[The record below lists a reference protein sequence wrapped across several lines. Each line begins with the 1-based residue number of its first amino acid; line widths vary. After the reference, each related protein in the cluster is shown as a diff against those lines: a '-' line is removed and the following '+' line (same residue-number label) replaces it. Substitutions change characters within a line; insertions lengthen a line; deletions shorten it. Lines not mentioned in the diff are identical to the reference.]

1 MSLRFTIGR
10 KLGLG
15 FGSLIVFI
23 VVVFIL
29 TYNTFTTS
37 KKQTDDIA
45 NIYRP
50 SVARLGELRYEIVRS
65 RLLTMTWI
73 NIPQEEAKDKQK
85 LNSLHYREYP
95 HLKTKLLDLSAQ
107 WTDEEDQQTIKKTFL
122 HIDKLFAM
130 QEDVKDV
137 LADFEDYKDP
147 SNLWMT
153 GARLEEDGDIYEK
166 YQEIMLSLND
176 LINRQQHETDQRTEK
191 MFESF
196 DFLKM
201 LITIFMIAL
210 PIAGLLVAFFTT
222 RSIVRPV
229 GKLKGVLFD
238 LSKGVYPEETVR
250 ARNDEI
256 GEMTNALNRLVAA
269 LKRTK
274 DFANEV
280 GAGNFE
286 TDYEPLGEQDSL
298 GKALLK
304 MRDDLAE
311 NEREL
316 ERKVEERTAEVVR
329 QKEEIEIQNQR
340 ISELYNQVTD
350 SIKYAKRIQEAI
362 LPPDE
367 LVKRMFPESFILYKP
382 KDIVSGDFYWIG
394 KKNGKSYFAA
404 VDCTGHGVPG
414 ALMSIVG
421 SNGLNQALSA
431 ASSDNP
437 AHVLDEL
444 NKTVTETL
452 HKRDESAAQDGMDI
466 AICAL
471 SEDGKTLEY
480 AGAYNP
486 LYLLRDGEIQQIKAD
501 KQAIG
506 SFSDKSA
513 PYTNHEIKLESGDYV
528 YLFSDGY
535 ADQFGGPQ
543 GKKFMYKQFRKELSA
558 LQGMSMDEQRDLLDN
573 TIEKWKG
580 PLEQVDDIL
589 IMGLKIA

>member
-1 MSLRFTIGR
+1 MGMRFTIGR

-15 FGSLIVFI
+15 FGVLIVFI
-23 VVVFIL
+23 VLVFIL
-29 TYNTFTTS
+29 TYNTFTHS
-37 KKQTDDIA
+37 KKITDDIST
-45 NIYRP
+45 IYRP
-50 SVARLGELRYEIVRS
+50 SVALLEDLKFQIISS
-65 RLLTMTWI
+65 RLLITTWI
-73 NIPQEEAKDKQK
+73 NTPKADALDKQK
-85 LNSLHYREYP
+85 LNDLHYRKFP
-95 HLKTKLLDLSAQ
+95 HLKKKILEISSK
-107 WTDEEDQQTIKKTFL
+107 WSNEDQETINKVFL
-122 HIDKLFAM
+122 HIDNLYSM
-130 QEDVKDV
+130 HEEVKETLNTFDSY
-137 LADFEDYKDP
+137 DDP
-147 SNLWMT
+147 TN
-153 GARLEEDGDIYEK
+153 RLLSEFRIEEEGDIYEK
-166 YQEIMLSLND
+166 TQEIMLDLDD
-176 LINRQQHETDQRTEK
+176 LIGRQQFQTDERTKE

-196 DFLKM
+196 EFLKL

-210 PIAGLLVAFFTT
+210 PIAGLLIAFSTT

-229 GKLKGVLFD
+229 AKLKGILLN
-238 LSKGVYPEETVR
+238 LSKGKYPEKALK

-256 GEMTNALNRLVAA
+256 GEMTNALNRLVSA
-269 LKRTK
+269 LKSTK

-280 GAGNFE
+280 GAGNFD
-286 TDYEPLGEQDSL
+286 TDYEPLGEEDSL

-304 MRDDLAE
+304 MRDDLAA

-367 LVKRMFPESFILYKP
+367 LIKDLLPNSFILYKP

-394 KKNGKSYFAA
+394 QKANKIFFAA

-421 SNGLNQALSA
+421 SNGLNQALHTEGIDRPSQI
-431 ASSDNP
+431 
-437 AHVLDEL
+437 LDSL
-444 NKTVTETL
+444 NKEVTATL
-452 HKRDESAAQDGMDI
+452 HKRDENAAQDGMDL
-466 AICAL
+466 AICAW
-471 SEDGKTLEY
+471 DKKKNVLEY

-486 LYLLRDGEIQQIKAD
+486 LYIMRSGKIEQVKAD

-506 SFSDKSA
+506 TFAEGSDK
-513 PYTNHEIKLESGDYV
+513 YTNHEVKLEHGDCI

-535 ADQFGGPQ
+535 ADQFGGPK
-543 GKKFMYKQFRKELSA
+543 GKKFMYRQFREQLSELD
-558 LQGMSMDEQRDLLDN
+558 GKSMDEQKEILGKIL
-573 TIEKWKG
+573 EKWKG

-589 IMGLKIA
+589 VMGLKIA